1 MIHDSPCLRAGIVQ
15 STNERERSS
24 RWRLKPPVKT
34 QVLCGQSLTQVAGE
48 EIERFQMKKSMSGY
62 AYYEGPGQE
71 AYDDKCHIEYFSE
84 THAKWP
90 LGGG

>member
-1 MIHDSPCLRAGIVQ
+1 MAD
-15 STNERERSS
+15 
-24 RWRLKPPVKT
+24 
-34 QVLCGQSLTQVAGE
+34 E

-62 AYYEGPGQE
+62 AYYYEGPGQE